1 MPLLARLV
9 PVQTD
14 AMSEQQW
21 RRRVLA
27 DLVAATAAS
36 SFAAPFVAAMDTAI
50 TKHAAGTHGLLA
62 SLNEELAVLCRRPYA
77 FVASVPCR
85 WLFGLFFCTYGA
97 ANLADTFSRARG
109 GFSSTAVLGA
119 STAANMSRRDAQCFP
134 RVRAMNW
141 Y

>member
-1 MPLLARLV
+1 
-9 PVQTD
+9 
-14 AMSEQQW
+14 MSEQQW